1 MTKITDLNELLVD
14 ELRDIL
20 SAEKQ
25 LVKALPKMAKGAAS
39 PELQAAFSEHL
50 EVTMT
55 HVTRVQKALAALGQ
69 ADRAKHCKGMEGLI
83 EEGSEMLEA
92 DAEGP
97 IKDTGLIG
105 AAQRVEHYEIAA
117 YGTVCALADKLG
129 MEKVST
135 LLRQSLEE
143 EKEADQ
149 KLTQIAESM
158 TGEGEL
164 PDSDEA
170 DDSDDQDSDDSE
182 SKAPKGGSKSGKTA
196 PRTKRS

>member
-1 MTKITDLNELLVD
+1 MTKIADLNELLVD

-39 PELQAAFSEHL
+39 AELQSAFSEHL

-55 HVTRVQKALAALGQ
+55 HVKRVQDALAALGQ
-69 ADRAKHCKGMEGLI
+69 SERAKHCKGMEGLI

-92 DAEGP
+92 DADGP

-117 YGTVCALADKLG
+117 YGTVCALADRLG

-149 KLTQIAESM
+149 KLTAIAESM
-158 TGEGEL
+158 TGEGEI
-164 PDSDEA
+164 SD

-182 SKAPKGGSKSGKTA
+182 SDAPRGGSKSVRST
-196 PRTKRS
+196 PRSKRS

>member
-1 MTKITDLNELLVD
+1 MTKIADLNELLVD

-39 PELQAAFSEHL
+39 AELQSAFSEHL

-55 HVTRVQKALAALGQ
+55 HVKRVQDALAALGQ
-69 ADRAKHCKGMEGLI
+69 AERAKHCKGMEGLI

-92 DAEGP
+92 EADGP

-149 KLTQIAESM
+149 KLTEIAESM
-158 TGEGEL
+158 TAEGEI
-164 PDSDEA
+164 SD
-170 DDSDDQDSDDSE
+170 DDSDDQDSGDSE
-182 SKAPKGGSKSGKTA
+182 SEAPRGGSKSVRTT
-196 PRTKRS
+196 PRSKRR

>member
-1 MTKITDLNELLVD
+1 MTKIADLNDLLVD

-39 PELQAAFSEHL
+39 PELQSAFSEHL

-55 HVTRVQKALAALGQ
+55 HVTRVQEALSALGQ
-69 ADRAKHCKGMEGLI
+69 AERAKHCKGMEGLI

-92 DAEGP
+92 EADGP
-97 IKDTGLIG
+97 VKDNGLIG

-135 LLRQSLEE
+135 LLRQSLLE

-158 TGEGEL
+158 TGSEL
-164 PDSDEA
+164 RPGTE
-170 DDSDDQDSDDSE
+170 
-182 SKAPKGGSKSGKTA
+182 
-196 PRTKRS
+196 